1 MEQQALAVEAL
12 GRDRRERSPARH
24 HVHAAELEP
33 PEERDRVVKVARDRR
48 RLALEDAPAQGGR
61 ARVVTPPEMHQD
73 QMPQQL
79 VPEPVQVGA
88 RVDRGREPTDPCV
101 ERRHLV
107 DRVGERVDGP
117 RVERVPED
125 RRLGRAH
132 RLVAAA
138 RLLEYERVET
148 EHERVPGMVAREGG
162 REVEHL
168 GEPALPEPDEI
179 QALEHHEVARVV
191 AQVLAHRRLRVAGLA
206 FHEAGERLDVAALA
220 LALRGRRGARGLR
233 RLPRVREALV
243 QEEADRLARVGER
256 QARIV
261 RVRLAEEVER
271 SRVPAEERLDGAVVG
286 RERVVRGRRH
296 RQPVGVAPHGAQ
308 SSRRAAARR
317 APRRGTRGRAARP
330 TSGRARASV
339 PR

>member
-1 MEQQALAVEAL
+1 
-12 GRDRRERSPARH
+12 
-24 HVHAAELEP
+24 
-33 PEERDRVVKVARDRR
+33 
-48 RLALEDAPAQGGR
+48 
-61 ARVVTPPEMHQD
+61 
-73 QMPQQL
+73 
-79 VPEPVQVGA
+79 
-88 RVDRGREPTDPCV
+88 
-101 ERRHLV
+101 
-107 DRVGERVDGP
+107 
-117 RVERVPED
+117 
-125 RRLGRAH
+125 H

-179 QALEHHEVARVV
+179 QALEHHEVARMV

-256 QARIV
+256 QA
-261 RVRLAEEVER
+261 
-271 SRVPAEERLDGAVVG
+271 
-286 RERVVRGRRH
+286 
-296 RQPVGVAPHGAQ
+296 
-308 SSRRAAARR
+308 
-317 APRRGTRGRAARP
+317 
-330 TSGRARASV
+330 
-339 PR
+339 